1 MRCPGEEFKLNLS
14 NMSSFFGEL
23 LSTCFI
29 RSAPGVWVP
38 PVDGD
43 LLEIGDPGRRRPLS
57 HGGLGEAGAV
67 LGAEEVRKPNK
78 IRQGVFLRKYIMVI
92 TERHIADFLYNS
104 FFLTINLFCGEYG
117 THQKTVLLFFPH
129 DNTFTEIQRRFI
141 LS

>member
-1 MRCPGEEFKLNLS
+1 MRCPAEEFKLNLS

-43 LLEIGDPGRRRPLS
+43 LLEICDPGRRRPLS

-67 LGAEEVRKPNK
+67 LGAEKVRKPNK
-78 IRQGVFLRKYIMVI
+78 IGQSFSSEKIYTGHNREAYRGFLVQ
-92 TERHIADFLYNS
+92 L
-104 FFLTINLFCGEYG
+104 
-117 THQKTVLLFFPH
+117 VLFFK
-129 DNTFTEIQRRFI
+129 N
-141 LS
+141 